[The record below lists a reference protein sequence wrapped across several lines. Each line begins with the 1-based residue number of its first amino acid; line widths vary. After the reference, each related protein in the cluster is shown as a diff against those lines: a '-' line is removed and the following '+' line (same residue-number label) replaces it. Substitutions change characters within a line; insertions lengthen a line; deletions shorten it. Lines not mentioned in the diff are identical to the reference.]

1 MEETEILQKKFSIL
15 QEISKAM
22 VLTDNINAVADL
34 MLDLAINYT
43 NAEKGSLMLLNEYGG
58 LSILAARG
66 IDIHLYSSYGEK
78 VGEGIAGSVAASR
91 YPVIV
96 EDIDSHEHFR
106 TQKRDHYKTKSFIS
120 CPVICKNR
128 LLGVLNI
135 NDKADGMPFS
145 EDEFSLIKVVANQAA
160 IALENAYLMT
170 KLRAKASELEQ
181 VNRKLLESSAAK
193 TEFVTRIAHELRT
206 PLNSI
211 KGSIYYLEQKDK
223 LPRSSQKKFFS
234 IISKETLTLT
244 NSVENLLNFLRLD
257 EGPLIH

>member
-1 MEETEILQKKFSIL
+1 VEQAEIIEKKFSIL

-34 MLDLAINYT
+34 MLDLAVSYT

-66 IDIHLYSSYGEK
+66 IDVSLFSVYGER
-78 VGEGIAGSVAASR
+78 VGEGIAGSVAETR

-106 TQKRDHYKTKSFIS
+106 LKKRGHYRTNSFIS

-135 NDKADGMPFS
+135 NDKADGAPFS
-145 EDEFSLIKVVANQAA
+145 EDEFDLIKVIANQAA
-160 IALENAYLMT
+160 IALDNAHLMT
-170 KLRAKASELEQ
+170 KLRTKAAELEQ
-181 VNRKLLESSAAK
+181 FNRSLLESHAVK
-193 TEFVTRIAHELRT
+193 TEFITRIAHELRT
-206 PLNSI
+206 PLDR
-211 KGSIYYLEQKDK
+211 K
-223 LPRSSQKKFFS
+223 
-234 IISKETLTLT
+234 
-244 NSVENLLNFLRLD
+244 SVV
-257 EGPLIH
+257 